1 MGSRIGSL
9 IVLLALGGIVAV
21 AVLLV
26 LRFSGDSETQQPAV
40 FVSLAEDQPVLL
52 GQPLEIEVRAQG
64 GNPVSILTLLIDGQ
78 IITQATPIFDPD
90 QGRYSATLFWT
101 PTTLGFASLRIIAT
115 DTSGAQT
122 EVARR
127 LDVTDDAD
135 RVARARQA
143 ARSGQ
148 PEQPA
153 TVQPPPT
160 SAEQSGAGGEQG
172 AAAPEPQTSSIGA
185 ARILNIQDGAR
196 YDLAS
201 DQPLEVQIE
210 ATSAVTLESVLFYV
224 TPIRVDGSFG
234 ESRLVFSAVPNTAAG
249 GVYRG
254 IVPDLQ
260 DWLPEPGTYEL
271 QLVALPPEST
281 PGRLDDV
288 VRITVIHTE
297 EDGEAEGGAQGQ
309 AGGQDEADDQPQQL
323 ADLADLE
330 IVTVRENEGGIA
342 VTVINTSDAAAE
354 LIEVALSVVRVRDAS
369 LLASTRARLTLAPDQ
384 RASIP
389 LEISVAEVTETL
401 VVLESDAD
409 ADTTNNTFELT
420 LSASESGPADDEIGG
435 EQDVADELD
444 DAAQEGDAQSG
455 DSAEESEPTPA
466 ALADLD
472 FLEARFTDDGYALLT
487 IINRGDA
494 PAGEFAIR
502 IADATGGVLEIITR
516 GLNPGPLAPLDTEV
530 LAGSVPHSG
539 SVVITIDPDDT
550 TRESDESNNVL
561 SLEVGG

>member
-1 MGSRIGSL
+1 MRHRIGSL
-9 IVLLALGGIVAV
+9 AVLVALGAIVVV

-26 LRFSGDSETQQPAV
+26 LRFAGDSDTQQPAV

-64 GNPVSILTLLIDGQ
+64 GNPISILTLLIDGQ

-101 PTTLGFASLRIIAT
+101 PTTLGFAGLRIIAT
-115 DTSGAQT
+115 DTTGTQT
-122 EVARR
+122 EVVRR
-127 LDVTDDAD
+127 LDVTDDAE
-135 RVARARQA
+135 RVAQARQA
-143 ARSGQ
+143 ARSSQ

-153 TVQPPPT
+153 AVQPPPT
-160 SAEQSGAGGEQG
+160 TGAEQSESDADQG
-172 AAAPEPQTSSIGA
+172 AAATPETQAPSIGA

-210 ATSAVTLESVLFYV
+210 ASSALSLGSVLFYV
-224 TPIRVDGSFG
+224 TPIRIDGSFG
-234 ESRLVFSAVPNTAAG
+234 DSRLVFSAVPNTAPG
-249 GVYRG
+249 GLYRG
-254 IVPDLQ
+254 AVPDLQ

-271 QLVALPPEST
+271 QLVALPPESEST

-288 VRITVIHTE
+288 VRITVIRTEADGEE
-297 EDGEAEGGAQGQ
+297 EDDAQEQSGD
-309 AGGQDEADDQPQQL
+309 QDEADDQPVRI
-323 ADLADLE
+323 ADLA
-330 IVTVRENEGGIA
+330 IVTVRENERGIA
-342 VTVINTSDAAAE
+342 VTIINTSADAAE
-354 LIEVALSVVRVRDAS
+354 LVEVTLSVVRVRDAS

-389 LEISVAEVTETL
+389 ITISVPETTETL

-420 LSASESGPADDEIGG
+420 LAASESAPAEDEIGA
-435 EQDVADELD
+435 EDDQDTADELD
-444 DAAQEGDAQSG
+444 DAAQELDDGDT
-455 DSAEESEPTPA
+455 AEQQQTPA

-472 FLEARFTDDGYALLT
+472 FLEARFTGDGYALLT
-487 IINRGDA
+487 VINRGDA
-494 PAGEFAIR
+494 PAGEFSILITNA
-502 IADATGGVLEIITR
+502 AGGVLEIITR
-516 GLNPGPLAPLDTEV
+516 GVDPDPLAPLDSTV
-530 LAGSVPHSG
+530 LAGNVPHSG
-539 SVVITIDPDDT
+539 PIVITIDPDDT
-550 TRESDESNNVL
+550 TPESDESNNIL

>member
-21 AVLLV
+21 AVILV

-64 GNPVSILTLLIDGQ
+64 GNPISILTLLIDGQ

-101 PTTLGFASLRIIAT
+101 PTTLGFAALRIIAT
-115 DTSGAQT
+115 DTTGAQT

-143 ARSGQ
+143 ARSSQ
-148 PEQPA
+148 PEQSA

-160 SAEQSGAGGEQG
+160 TGAEETEADSDQG
-172 AAAPEPQTSSIGA
+172 AAAPEAQTPSIGA

-210 ATSAVTLESVLFYV
+210 ATSAVTLESILFYV

-234 ESRLVFSAVPNTAAG
+234 ESRLVFSAIPNTAPG

-297 EDGEAEGGAQGQ
+297 EDGEEEDGAQEQSGD
-309 AGGQDEADDQPQQL
+309 QDEADDQPQQL
-323 ADLADLE
+323 ADLA

-342 VTVINTSDAAAE
+342 VTVINTSANTAE
-354 LIEVALSVVRVRDAS
+354 LVEVDLSVVRVRDAS
-369 LLASTRARLTLAPDQ
+369 VLASTRARLTLAPDQ

-401 VVLESDAD
+401 VVLESGAD

-420 LSASESGPADDEIGG
+420 LSATESGPAEDEIGE
-435 EQDVADELD
+435 EQDTADELG
-444 DAAQEGDAQSG
+444 DAAQEEAQDGDQ
-455 DSAEESEPTPA
+455 AEEPEPPPA
-466 ALADLD
+466 AMADLD
-472 FLEARFTDDGYALLT
+472 FLETRFTDDGYALLT
-487 IINRGDA
+487 IINRGNA
-494 PAGEFAIR
+494 PSGEFAIR
-502 IADATGGVLEIITR
+502 IADAAGGVLEIITR
-516 GLNPGPLAPLDTEV
+516 GLGGPLAPLDTEI

>member
-1 MGSRIGSL
+1 MRHRVGSLLVL
-9 IVLLALGGIVAV
+9 IVLGGIIAA

-26 LRFSGDSETQQPAV
+26 LRLSGDSETQQPAV

-64 GNPVSILTLLIDGQ
+64 GNPISILTLLIDGQ

-127 LDVTDDAD
+127 LDVTDDAN

-160 SAEQSGAGGEQG
+160 SAEQSGADGDQGG
-172 AAAPEPQTSSIGA
+172 AAPEPQTSSIGA
-185 ARILNIQDGAR
+185 ARILNVQDGAR

-254 IVPDLQ
+254 VVPDLQ

-297 EDGEAEGGAQGQ
+297 EDGEEGDGAQEQSGDQ
-309 AGGQDEADDQPQQL
+309 AEADDQPLQL
-323 ADLADLE
+323 ADLA

-342 VTVINTSDAAAE
+342 VTVINTSDTAAE

-409 ADTTNNTFELT
+409 GDTTNNTFELT
-420 LSASESGPADDEIGG
+420 LSASESGPAEDEIGG
-435 EQDVADELD
+435 EQDELD
-444 DAAQEGDAQSG
+444 DAAQEGDAQNG
-455 DSAEESEPTPA
+455 DSAEESEPPPA

-487 IINRGDA
+487 VINRGDA
-494 PAGEFAIR
+494 PSGEFSIR
-502 IADATGGVLEIITR
+502 IADTAGGVLEIITR
-516 GLNPGPLAPLDTEV
+516 GLGGPLAPLDTEI
-530 LAGSVPHSG
+530 LAGNVRHSG
-539 SVVITIDPDDT
+539 SIVITLDPDDT